1 MMGRMEMHRQEVI
14 LKGRCV
20 TFLVGLAGMN
30 LGATGTVGS
39 PGMRSSPNYPDVV
52 PKQAVIRTQKG
63 RIRDRDADF
72 VVKAYHPDTVI
83 VEASIEFLD
92 LAAEPLLELNRD
104 LLLECRRILNEFECN
119 PDFDEDYSVYC
130 ISNYQG
136 DPEMF
141 LALHGERIT
150 SLLKKEQLPLDQEEI
165 NSTLRSNL
173 KYGKDD
179 LTVVDWDGAFIFD
192 PHGDFDANIELFE
205 IANRQLLKSRLLD
218 EDLDNRLKTTLQ
230 LLQRKPECSPLRS
243 RQVRLVLREIIQTR
257 TTSILESQTIE
268 HGIKLIGDWYTAR
281 LYALIAKKFH
291 LDEWRKN
298 ITEKLDILE
307 DVYAMA
313 AENFSISF
321 NTTLE
326 FILIGGWFV
335 LQIGW
340 FALLFMELHFLK

>member
-1 MMGRMEMHRQEVI
+1 MGRMGTPRQEVI

-20 TFLVGLAGMN
+20 TFLVGLTGVN
-30 LGATGTVGS
+30 PGATGIVET
-39 PGMRSSPNYPDVV
+39 PGLKSSPNYPDVV
-52 PKQAVIRTQKG
+52 PKQAIIRTQKG
-63 RIRDRDADF
+63 RLRDRDADF
-72 VVKAYHPDTVI
+72 VVKAYLPDTVI

-92 LAAEPLLELNRD
+92 LASEPLLELNRD
-104 LLLECRRILNEFECN
+104 LLLECRRILNEFNCN
-119 PDFDEDYSVYC
+119 PEFDEEYSVYC

-150 SLLKKEQLPLDQEEI
+150 SLLKKEQIPLDEDEI
-165 NSTLRSNL
+165 KSTLRSNL

-192 PHGDFDANIELFE
+192 PHGDFEANIELFE

-218 EDLDNRLKTTLQ
+218 DELDNRLKTTLQ
-230 LLQRKPECSPLRS
+230 LLRRKPERSPLRS

-291 LDEWRKN
+291 LDEWRQN

-313 AENFSISF
+313 AENFSVSF
-321 NTTLE
+321 STTLE

-335 LQIGW
+335 LQVGW
-340 FALLFMELHFLK
+340 FVLLYMELHFMK